1 MLVKETPIDFAQDSP
16 LCVLLKRIVRQKA
29 HYHDNAIEL
38 VFCVK
43 GSVSM
48 RSSHRHVILR
58 EGDVFSM
65 DPGDIHCVY
74 SDTDNLVLFV
84 HINIDHDFCPKGM
97 ISTCFFACETQYI
110 KPLQIGAMYRI
121 KDLMLSLALQTFA
134 PDSLPF
140 GKQDQVHAARELLDT
155 LIQHFDWLSFIWDPI
170 GGNTLLKERFRRTID
185 YCMSNYAEK
194 ITLSLLAE
202 REHINKNYF
211 SVFLKHTS
219 FDGFNSMLNFI
230 RCDAAERILLTTD
243 ETVIKISN
251 ICGFSDPKYF
261 FKHFK
266 DWWDMTPA
274 KLRKWYCDY
283 QKQPAEVTP
292 LSTIDSYLAIKD
304 YLCQYQ
310 VERTFSV

>member
-1 MLVKETPIDFAQDSP
+1 MLVREKNVDFAQDP
-16 LCVLLKRIVRQKA
+16 LCVRLQKITHQEA

-38 VFCVK
+38 LFCLK
-43 GSVSM
+43 GSVSL
-48 RSSHRHVILR
+48 RSSHRHVTLR
-58 EGDVFSM
+58 AGDVFSM

-84 HINIDHDFCPKGM
+84 HLNIDHDFCPQDM

-110 KPLQIGAMYRI
+110 TPLQIKAMYRV
-121 KDLMLSLALQTFA
+121 KDLMLSLALQAFA
-134 PDSLPF
+134 PESVCAEMPDSSY
-140 GKQDQVHAARELLDT
+140 AARELLDT

-170 GGNTLLKERFRRTID
+170 GENTLLKERFRRTIQ
-185 YCMSNYAEK
+185 YCLSHYAEK
-194 ITLSLLAE
+194 ITLSMLAE

-230 RCDAAERILLTTD
+230 RCDAAERLLLTT
-243 ETVIKISN
+243 EESVVKISN

-274 KLRKWYCDY
+274 KLKRWYGEY
-283 QKQPAEVTP
+283 QKQPAEVMT
-292 LSTIDSYLAIKD
+292 LSASDSYRAIKE

-310 VERTFSV
+310 IERTFSL